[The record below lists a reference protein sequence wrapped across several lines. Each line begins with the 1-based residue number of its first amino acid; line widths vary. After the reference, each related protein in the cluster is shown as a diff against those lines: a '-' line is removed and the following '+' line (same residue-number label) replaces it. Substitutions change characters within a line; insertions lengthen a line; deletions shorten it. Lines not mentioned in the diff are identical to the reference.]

1 MLEDASYPFLRPPAR
16 SPRAT
21 ATFCPGHLVR
31 KIRLRHRFHR
41 HSLQPGSIL
50 PASILLYSILASA
63 VLLVT
68 GCGGSGSPAK
78 TTAPLSIAPTIT
90 TQPAS
95 QTMLLGRSATFTVA
109 ATGTAPL
116 FYQWYR
122 NGVAVSN
129 GNATTFLT
137 PVVTAADNNT
147 TYSVTVTNSAGSVQ
161 SAVATL
167 QTGPRAPMLGDL
179 RYLQWEQVPLLSE
192 IGNQYGGV
200 GTEIDGDTVTG
211 TGSLPDPLSIGSF
224 APYGGSSGNFPSCYW
239 DAENTGIDPEVQ
251 ILPLMDIFTF
261 GTVIP
266 ALGESYAQYLQ
277 SVAIPNGVIISMDYH
292 PSCQQIGILQLS
304 TPLSTEP
311 NFDQRME
318 LVDPANLQAQVAA
331 DGAASRIVS
340 AATYDKISGKFVLL
354 SYGWQGDT
362 STAYEAKT
370 LIAQAAN
377 VLADAEELANEGYF
391 ISACGGDDTGGYA
404 LIGMRVMGDSMPRP
418 WYANTGTT
426 NPGDLNHPTSG
437 NLPTLAD
444 PAPITPV
451 FFIEEATTNQPET
464 IYNFSEQ

>member
-1 MLEDASYPFLRPPAR
+1 M
-16 SPRAT
+16 
-21 ATFCPGHLVR
+21 R
-31 KIRLRHRFHR
+31 KFRLRHRFHH
-41 HSLQPGSIL
+41 HSLQI
-50 PASILLYSILASA
+50 ASILLYSILASA
-63 VLLVT
+63 FLLVT

-78 TTAPLSIAPTIT
+78 TRTPLSIAPTIT

-129 GNATTFLT
+129 GNTTTFLT

-147 TYSVTVTNSAGSVQ
+147 TYSVTVTNSAGSEQ

-200 GTEIDGDTVTG
+200 ATEIDGDTVTG
-211 TGSLPDPLSIGSF
+211 TGSLPDPLSIGSG
-224 APYGGSSGNFPSCYW
+224 APYGGSFGNFPSCYW
-239 DAENTGIDPEVQ
+239 SAENTGIDPEVQ

-340 AATYDKISGKFVLL
+340 AATYDRISGKFVLL

-377 VLADAEELANEGYF
+377 VLADAEQLANEGYF

-404 LIGMRVMGDSMPRP
+404 LIGMRVMGDTTPRP
-418 WYANTGTT
+418 WHADTYTIFNNT
-426 NPGDLNHPTSG
+426 NNSASG
-437 NLPTLAD
+437 NLPTPAD
-444 PAPITPV
+444 PAPTSPV
-451 FFIEEATTNQPET
+451 LSIDEAATNSQPET
-464 IYNFSEQ
+464 SYNFVEQ